1 MVYDLFDVMLNSVY
15 KYFIEEIL
23 HQKRVEE
30 IKGIKTNKNG
40 ACKITHIFR

>member
-1 MVYDLFDVMLNSVY
+1 MVYDLFDVMLNSVC

-30 IKGIKTNKNG
+30 IKGIKTNRSG
-40 ACKITHIFR
+40 ACKTTHIFR